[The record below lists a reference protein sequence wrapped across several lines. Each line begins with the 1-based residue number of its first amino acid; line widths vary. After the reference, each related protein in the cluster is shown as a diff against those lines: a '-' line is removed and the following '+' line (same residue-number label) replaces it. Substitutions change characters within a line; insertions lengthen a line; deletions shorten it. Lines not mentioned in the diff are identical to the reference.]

1 MSNPL
6 FYVVGYLTLML
17 PTYVLPYFG
26 SNSTIVNGLGAAV
39 GRGMTPFWWLHV
51 WALVMLVLMAFARGK
66 HLGKTYI
73 VVFPVIAAAFDMVP
87 GLSLVPFVPT
97 VMHLVALVLGA
108 MGHVQTNVVAGGS
121 AEDVPKPSSNGVAI
135 SALLMTFAT
144 ILGSLWFA
152 LNTTN
157 TVSSTRAPQSVT
169 PQPVPAPTPAP
180 TLDLKQ
186 GKAAESEAA
195 TKTPSALP
203 PRPKPQ
209 KVTTKPST
217 EGGSPQAETQEKLE
231 PPKKS
236 RYINL
241 ND

>member
-1 MSNPL
+1 MSNAL
-6 FYVVGYLTLML
+6 LYIFGYLTLMV

-97 VMHLVALVLGA
+97 VMHLVALALGA
-108 MGHVQTNVVAGGS
+108 MGHVPTNVEAGGG
-121 AEDVPKPSSNGVAI
+121 AGDVPKPSSNGVAI
-135 SALLMTFAT
+135 SALLMTFTT

-169 PQPVPAPTPAP
+169 PQPALSPTA
-180 TLDLKQ
+180 DLKQ

-195 TKTPSALP
+195 TRTTSAQP
-203 PRPKPQ
+203 PRPKSL

-217 EGGSPQAETQEKLE
+217 EGANSSAGNQDKQD